1 MADSTIKP
9 DSGNDLVLQNNGG
22 TGKIEINDGAD
33 INVTIGSASG
43 DDFNV
48 GSGKLLVEGDNSDV
62 STTGTFKGNLTAGSG
77 KTIDV
82 SAGTLT
88 LADNQISGNKVDGGD
103 ISGLNRVQ
111 SQIWTPSSGNTLYM
125 GGNASASPM
134 SNAPT
139 FSASGFTNVGTLFVI
154 FDPYIDTQ
162 SHRAHCYFTW
172 NNESGS
178 TKTFQ
183 IHFGRPHNACN
194 FAFTLKSV
202 GEYPSQSFRHYEA
215 TVATT
220 SGDGTIFDSLSR
232 ELTEYQQTLGVWSST
247 GGTGDIIWSE
257 PSNYVGNS
265 TTWGSHFTFEL
276 GDTQNDSYTPDTIT
290 FKMV

>member
-1 MADSTIKP
+1 MADRTIKP
-9 DSGNDLVLQNNGG
+9 DDTNDLVIQNNHGG
-22 TGKIEINDGAD
+22 AKIEINEGDD
-33 INVTIGSASG
+33 IQVTIGSASG

-82 SAGTLT
+82 SAGTLN
-88 LADNQISGNKVDGGD
+88 LADDQISGNKIAGGD
-103 ISGLNRVQ
+103 ISSLNRVQ

-125 GGNASASPM
+125 GGNASSSPM

-139 FSASGFTNVGTLFVI
+139 FSASGFTNVGTLFVV

-172 NNESGS
+172 QNESGS

-183 IHFGRPHNACN
+183 IHFGRSAMAQN

-220 SGDGTIFDSLSR
+220 CGDGTIFDSLSR

-257 PSNYVGNS
+257 PGNYVGNS
-265 TTWGSHFTFEL
+265 TTWGTHFTFEL